1 MNKKQRRANAGI
13 ISESFPHRERANE
26 TIAFAAA
33 NKLQT
38 VMKPKRKDDDTAG
51 DKQEMS
57 KFNRAALL

>member
-38 VMKPKRKDDDTAG
+38 IMKPKRKDDDTAG
-51 DKQEMS
+51 DE
-57 KFNRAALL
+57 